1 MSLHILDYNNVAQVH
16 GFGRAGEICS
26 IGTAFKF
33 EADEHIERSEDE
45 EANYGG
51 EINSGCL

>member
-1 MSLHILDYNNVAQVH
+1 MSLHILDYSHVAYVH

-33 EADEHIERSEDE
+33 EADEHIERSKDED
-45 EANYGG
+45 AIYGG
-51 EINSGCL
+51 EINSGYL

>member
-33 EADEHIERSEDE
+33 EADEYIERSEDE
-45 EANYGG
+45 EANYEG